1 MRKSLVGLLAA
12 LVIPSVAAAQAAGH
26 MDTPWTVRAGALFI
40 LPTASASDALGA
52 KVGSDF
58 TAEIDISR
66 KFTPIFA
73 AELVLATAAHEV
85 YVEDTDAGRVSLGSI
100 NILPPSLVLQAHLP
114 TAGKVHPYIGAGV
127 NWTIIYKQTGALADL
142 DLSDSF
148 GFVGQAGL
156 DYDIGSR
163 GLFNADVKYVTLS
176 TDVSSNGQQLDT
188 VDVNPILIRIGF
200 GYRF

>member
-127 NWTIIYKQTGALADL
+127 NWTIIYKQTGALA
-142 DLSDSF
+142 
-148 GFVGQAGL
+148 GL